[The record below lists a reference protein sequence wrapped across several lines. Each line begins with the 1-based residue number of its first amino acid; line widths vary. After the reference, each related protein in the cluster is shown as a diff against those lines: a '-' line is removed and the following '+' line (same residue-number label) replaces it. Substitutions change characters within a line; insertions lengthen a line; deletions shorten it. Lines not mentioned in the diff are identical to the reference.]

1 MFTKIIITMIIIKS
15 FLLIILIKS
24 VNTDVVNIHKVRSS
38 VCRNLEKLFVSP
50 EVILI
55 IIYNI
60 LMSLIYFF
68 DNYFSIKSPSKT
80 KRNQQLRDFDWW
92 AAQIPASSVE
102 GTILS
107 SISHSAHYQAT
118 FLFGLRLPVA
128 PRLTELIFFLFFTE
142 QKLAKSNLEA
152 SVVMRGNWISV
163 TVKSFKSLF
172 PGL

>member
-107 SISHSAHYQAT
+107 SISPPCPLSGHISIWPKATSCPKVNWAHFFSFFYRAKISQEQ
-118 FLFGLRLPVA
+118 FGGICCHER
-128 PRLTELIFFLFFTE
+128 
-142 QKLAKSNLEA
+142 
-152 SVVMRGNWISV
+152 
-163 TVKSFKSLF
+163 
-172 PGL
+172 

>member
-1 MFTKIIITMIIIKS
+1 MWSTFIKS
-15 FLLIILIKS
+15 DQVFE
-24 VNTDVVNIHKVRSS
+24 
-38 VCRNLEKLFVSP
+38 RNLEKLFVSP
-50 EVILI
+50 EVILS

-68 DNYFSIKSPSKT
+68 DNYFSAKSPSKT

-107 SISHSAHYQAT
+107 SISHPAHYQAT

-128 PRLTELIFFLFFTE
+128 PRLTELISFFFFYRANISQE
-142 QKLAKSNLEA
+142 QFGGICCHE
-152 SVVMRGNWISV
+152 R
-163 TVKSFKSLF
+163 
-172 PGL
+172 